1 MDDSKMRLSDLVE
14 RETAE
19 EIARKHMP
27 NRFRIEVN
35 QKTADTFIPPWI
47 IDAMI
52 EFMKGTKNK

>member
-14 RETAE
+14 RETAK

-27 NRFRIEVN
+27 GHFRLEVHE
-35 QKTADTFIPPWI
+35 KTDYMFVPEWV

-52 EFMKGTKNK
+52 EFRKPKL